1 MPPLT
6 QHIMTSQ
13 QSKCEGQPKEFQHP
27 AQHQDLNVKRK
38 KTDQFN
44 CLLSVN
50 FSYLPKSKRILELI
64 PYKQLK
70 SLWRKTAQKTLANHD
85 KLK

>member
-38 KTDQFN
+38 NTDQFN
-44 CLLSVN
+44 CLLSLN
-50 FSYLPKSKRILELI
+50 FSYLINLSSGATKWSVT
-64 PYKQLK
+64 KQ
-70 SLWRKTAQKTLANHD
+70 TD
-85 KLK
+85 FGIDPI